1 MKRFRLFSV
10 CLALCLL
17 LSACAGGAGGKEKPG
32 NTPEQPAGPT
42 EPAKPERDPST
53 LVVAIA
59 DEVEGLDVQ
68 QISWANFVHDLI
80 YEPLTVYSTDL
91 SSIDPALAE
100 SYTATDDYIEFVL
113 PTDVKFSNGDPLDAE
128 AVKASFERFLAISP
142 MAEDLE
148 PVSEIKVVD
157 PRTLRFELSYPAPYL
172 WSDLAIMFGGI
183 VDVKAAEEMG
193 EWEFNRRPVTY
204 GTYYVEEWAAGD
216 SITLKRNPYFRTH
229 TPDVKNQGV
238 ANIETVIVRFIPDGE
253 ERVNALLNGDVDI
266 ILNVPPNDVAKL
278 KSTAGIKT
286 YDCSLTGV
294 SYLNLQTEKGLL
306 ADIRVRQALTYAV
319 DRDAIAEAL
328 GGIVTPTY
336 GLLSDSQF
344 GHSEA
349 EEARLAEKLAYN
361 PEKAKELLA
370 EAGWKDTDGDG
381 IVNKGSMKLTLDMM
395 IPSDNSTFQ
404 AAGPILQ
411 KQFADVGVEVTITEH
426 EADYIKELMRA
437 DEYTIGTRTYEWMDA
452 IILSWAFTNESG
464 YQWEDPELT
473 KLLNAAKLESDVDER
488 IKAYE
493 VASERLAD
501 DFKAISL
508 YSDGIFIAT
517 SDRVDGF
524 VVCDDGRA
532 WVNDVVLK

>member
-17 LSACAGGAGGKEKPG
+17 LSACAGGTGTEKPG
-32 NTPEQPAGPT
+32 NTPAQPAGPA
-42 EPAKPERDPST
+42 EPAKPERDPAT

-80 YEPLTVYSTDL
+80 YEPLAVYSTDL
-91 SSIDPALAE
+91 SSIDPAFAE

-113 PTDVKFSNGDPLDAE
+113 PTDVKFSNGDPIDAE

-172 WSDLAIMFGGI
+172 WSDLAIMFGGV

-204 GTYYVEEWAAGD
+204 GTYYVEDWAAGD
-216 SITLKRNPYFRTH
+216 HITLKRNPYFRTH
-229 TPDVKNQGV
+229 TPDVKNQGA
-238 ANIETVIVRFIPDGE
+238 ANVETVIVRFIPDGT

-381 IVNKGSMKLTLDMM
+381 VVNKGSMKLTLDMM

-488 IKAYE
+488 IQAYAL
-493 VASERLAD
+493 ASERLAD